1 MAGLPEFLAWM
12 QSSALGVFMRESGPW
27 TYGIV
32 NLGHI
37 LGVATFFGS
46 ILILDLRLLGLW
58 RRVPLAA
65 LSRATVPA
73 AQAGFA
79 VAAITGT
86 GLLSTNGTEY
96 IGNPFFA
103 IKFPAIGL
111 GLINVWVLSQLPAWR
126 ARDHRQLSPA
136 EHRQLAIAGG
146 VSLGCWLTA
155 ISAGRM
161 IGYW

>member
-1 MAGLPEFLAWM
+1 MPEFLAWIEA
-12 QSSALGVFMRESGPW
+12 SALGVLMRESGVW

-37 LGVATFFGS
+37 LGISTLFGS
-46 ILILDLRLLGLW
+46 LLILDLHLLGLW

-65 LSRATVPA
+65 LSRATVPV
-73 AQAGFA
+73 AQAGF
-79 VAAITGT
+79 VLAAITGVSM
-86 GLLSTNGTEY
+86 LSTNGTEY
-96 IGNPFFA
+96 IGNPFLA

-111 GLINVWVLSQLPAWR
+111 GLVNVWVLGRLPAWR
-126 ARDHRQLSPA
+126 ARGQRELSRR
-136 EHRQLAIAGG
+136 EHRQLAITGG
-146 VSLGCWLTA
+146 ISLGCWLTA